1 MTETPDRSRPPAPG
15 ARPRVELPELRE
27 FRVGDADIGL
37 WVAEDRQL
45 PEVSVRLL
53 VEAGAVREP
62 DDRTGVAAL
71 TSRLLTEGND
81 RRSATEMAEWGDRL
95 GIGFRAT
102 ASHDLAFLGVGSLTE
117 TLDGALDFL
126 AAAVRE
132 PTFPPDEAE
141 RVREELVDE
150 LERDRDEP
158 DVVAD
163 QALARSVFGDHRYAI
178 PSSGTPESVRGL
190 GREDVEAFYRS
201 RYTADDAGF
210 VVCGDV
216 DPEAVRDAVEERFGD
231 WRPGEGRVDPG
242 PPPDRARDAGR
253 VVVVDRPGSRQ
264 AEIRLG
270 GVGVAYGADDFYAAR
285 VANAV
290 LGGLFNSRVNMN
302 LREEKGWTYGAGTT
316 FRPRRAPGPFVGR
329 TAVQTDAAAAAL
341 EEFLGEVRGLWEDPP
356 GEEEMELARN
366 SLVESLPRQFET
378 VHQVTRKVAAQV
390 AYGLPDDY
398 WERYPER
405 IRAVTAR
412 EAAEA
417 ARRRM
422 RPSGLAAVVVADAD
436 EVAGGLERRF
446 DRVEIRDFP

>member
-1 MTETPDRSRPPAPG
+1 MTGSIDRTRPPEPG
-15 ARPRVELPELRE
+15 PRPRVELPELRT
-27 FRVGDADIGL
+27 FAIGDADVGL

-53 VEAGAVREP
+53 VEAGAVREE
-62 DDRTGVAAL
+62 DGRIGAAEL
-71 TSRLLTEGND
+71 TARLLTEGSE

-95 GIGFRAT
+95 GIGFRAS
-102 ASHDLAFLGVGSLTE
+102 AGHDLAFLGVSALAE

-132 PTFPPDEAE
+132 PTFPSDETD
-141 RVREELVDE
+141 RVRKELVDE
-150 LERDRDEP
+150 LERDRDES

-163 QALARSVFGDHRYAI
+163 QALARSIFGDHRYAS

-190 GREDVEAFYRS
+190 GRDDVEAFYR
-201 RYTADDAGF
+201 RGYTAADAAF

-216 DPEAVRDAVEERFGD
+216 DPEAVRDAVEDRFGD
-231 WRPGEGRVDPG
+231 WRPGEARVDPSA
-242 PPPDRARDAGR
+242 PPERARDAGT

-270 GVGVAYGADDFYAAR
+270 GVGVAYGADDFYAVQ

-302 LREEKGWTYGAGTT
+302 LREDKGWTYGAGTA
-316 FRPRRAPGPFVGR
+316 FRSRRAPGPFVGR

-341 EEFLGEVRGLWEDPP
+341 EEFVAEIRGMWGDPP
-356 GEEEMELARN
+356 DEEELELARN

-378 VHQVTRKVAAQV
+378 VHQVARKVATQI

-398 WERYPER
+398 WERFPER
-405 IRAVTAR
+405 IREVTAR

-417 ARRRM
+417 ARRRL
-422 RPSGLAAVVVADAD
+422 RPSGLTAVVVADAGEVSD
-436 EVAGGLERRF
+436 ELERRF
-446 DRVEIRDFP
+446 DRVEVRDFP

>member
-1 MTETPDRSRPPAPG
+1 MTGAPDRTRPPEPG
-15 ARPRVELPELRE
+15 PRPRVELPELRTY
-27 FRVGDADIGL
+27 RVGEAGIGL

-53 VEAGAVREP
+53 VEAGAVREA
-62 DDRTGVAAL
+62 DGRHGVAEL
-71 TSRLLTEGND
+71 TSRLLTEGSE
-81 RRSATEMAEWGDRL
+81 RRSAMEMAEWGDRL
-95 GIGFRAT
+95 GIGFRAS
-102 ASHDLAFLGVGSLTE
+102 AGHDLAFLGVRSLAE

-126 AAAVRE
+126 SAAVRE
-132 PTFPPDEAE
+132 PTFPADEAD
-141 RVREELVDE
+141 RVRKELVDE

-158 DVVAD
+158 DVVAN
-163 QALARSVFGDHRYAI
+163 QALARSIFGDHRYAT
-178 PSSGTPESVRGL
+178 PSSGTPDSVRGL
-190 GREDVEAFYRS
+190 GRDDVEAFYR
-201 RYTADDAGF
+201 RGYTAADAAV

-216 DPEAVRDAVEERFGD
+216 DPDAVRDAVEDRFGD
-231 WRPGEGRVDPG
+231 WRPGEGRVDPA
-242 PPPDRARDAGR
+242 PPPDEARDAGAI
-253 VVVVDRPGSRQ
+253 VLVHRPGSRQ

-270 GVGVAYGADDFYAAR
+270 GIGVAYGDDDFYATR

-302 LREEKGWTYGAGTT
+302 LREDKGWTYGAGTT

-341 EEFLGEVRGLWEDPP
+341 EEFLGEVRGLWDDPP

-378 VHQVTRKVAAQV
+378 VHQVTRKVAAQI

-405 IRAVTAR
+405 IREVTSR

-417 ARRRM
+417 ARRRL
-422 RPSGLAAVVVADAD
+422 RPSGLTAVVVADAG
-436 EVAGGLERRF
+436 EVSDDLERRF
-446 DRVEIRDFP
+446 DRVEVRDFP